1 MPIMFDQVDFAY
13 DTVQVLRKV
22 SLTLP
27 DQGVICLS
35 GPSGCGKTTL
45 LRLLAGLERPSGGQ
59 ILGLED
65 KRPSMVFQENRL
77 LPWMTVTDNLL
88 SVVPRVREPER
99 QAALKLLEAMGLAEY
114 AEEYPAALSGGMK
127 RRAAIARA
135 LLYGGDILLL
145 DEPFTGLD
153 PALRQ
158 RIVPMLLDRFRDKL
172 IVLVTH
178 LQEEAAMMGARVLPL
193 SPPVHGRI
201 IW

>member
-59 ILGLED
+59 ILGLKD

-127 RRAAIARA
+127 RRVAIARA

-178 LQEEAAMMGARVLPL
+178 LQEEAAMMGACVLPL
-193 SPPVHGRI
+193 SPPVQGRI

>member
-1 MPIMFDQVDFAY
+1 MSIVLDRVDFAY
-13 DTVQVLRKV
+13 GAVPVLLGV

-27 DQGVICLS
+27 DAGVIGLS

-45 LRLLAGLERPSGGQ
+45 LRLLAGLERPSQGR
-59 ILGLED
+59 ILGLEG
-65 KRPSMVFQENRL
+65 KRVSMVFQENRL

-88 SVVPRVREPER
+88 TVLDHAGEAERREVHW
-99 QAALKLLEAMGLAEY
+99 LLEAVGLGENR
-114 AEEYPAALSGGMK
+114 EDYPAALSGGRK

-135 LLYGGDILLL
+135 VLYGGDLLLL

-158 RIVPMLLDRFRDKL
+158 SLISLLLDRYRDKL

-178 LQEEAAMMGARVLPL
+178 LQDESALMGAQVIPF
-193 SPPVHGRI
+193 PPAG
-201 IW
+201 